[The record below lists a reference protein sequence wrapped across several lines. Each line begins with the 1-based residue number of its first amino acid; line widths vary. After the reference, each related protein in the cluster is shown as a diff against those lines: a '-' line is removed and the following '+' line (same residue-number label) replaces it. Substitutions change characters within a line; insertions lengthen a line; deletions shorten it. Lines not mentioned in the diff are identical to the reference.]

1 MTVLSISPPS
11 MNALLSV
18 SLSLSLSL
26 SNHLT
31 PLLFVATGF
40 RGKLAITTRGCG
52 GGDGGVFVRVRG
64 ASNLAT
70 SHSVNYQ

>member
-1 MTVLSISPPS
+1 MTVLSISPPP

-52 GGDGGVFVRVRG
+52 GGDGGVFVRVCG